1 MLAISAVPR
10 GRNQYFVFASRKRG
24 KYIFSWNHDR
34 VLSLAILMR
43 ESQPN
48 NWDFP
53 KDVGAIIRDGTLK
66 KTKIGQQFAAKLGS
80 LFAADG
86 ENNAGP
92 LQKMAS
98 GLLNCL
104 LKGPESARVAVD
116 VLLHAATV
124 NNIISKID
132 SYPFA
137 NEVSFVF
144 FFRSFAPFFS
154 CSFLHLQNNTA
165 ASKKKR
171 TRCRYENSFDFSPT
185 SAASRSFSTFVS
197 CHSSGTPS
205 KCKKRKAAAHELQAK
220 DALFDIDENHG
231 PKRFRRNP
239 VVFPPTNFLHTLAD
253 AAVGNR
259 DSARASCRHV
269 SFVTPSSPAPA
280 PSAVAPPVG
289 HKAPQKPARA
299 GESALSLEMHRE
311 YFVKKQHIDIADG
324 QLYYYRSCR
333 HEDTLQLCHLFAL
346 GLSLLVRGTPLC
358 PCHNEPLLC
367 VVRAPF
373 KCPFNQEETAK
384 KRAAAHASKQSAN
397 KPGEKNSL
405 TCFEIL

>member
-144 FFRSFAPFFS
+144 FFVLLLLFFHVPF
-154 CSFLHLQNNTA
+154 CTCRTTLQHQR
-165 ASKKKR
+165 KKGRAVVTK
-171 TRCRYENSFDFSPT
+171 TRL
-185 SAASRSFSTFVS
+185 TF
-197 CHSSGTPS
+197 
-205 KCKKRKAAAHELQAK
+205 RQ
-220 DALFDIDENHG
+220 
-231 PKRFRRNP
+231 RQRRR
-239 VVFPPTNFLHTLAD
+239 VL
-253 AAVGNR
+253 
-259 DSARASCRHV
+259 
-269 SFVTPSSPAPA
+269 
-280 PSAVAPPVG
+280 
-289 HKAPQKPARA
+289 
-299 GESALSLEMHRE
+299 SALSSL
-311 YFVKKQHIDIADG
+311 A
-324 QLYYYRSCR
+324 
-333 HEDTLQLCHLFAL
+333 TLQEPQANVKNAK
-346 GLSLLVRGTPLC
+346 LL
-358 PCHNEPLLC
+358 HMNY
-367 VVRAPF
+367 
-373 KCPFNQEETAK
+373 
-384 KRAAAHASKQSAN
+384 KQ
-397 KPGEKNSL
+397 KMHCLIL
-405 TCFEIL
+405 TKTMVQRDFGATQWFFLPQIFYIL